1 MTIYNAEFPRVHKT
15 KPYLFRIVDENA
27 DVSTNVVLR
36 HLFER
41 MESHPEELKFICPNT
56 KISFL
61 HYLILFWGVHRRWM
75 NEHSWLLYRRTE
87 GAPKEVIDCVLRLAP
102 SLIYHVDVYGC
113 YPLHYA
119 SMHHFCISV
128 ETFEILLSAYPE
140 AAHCMVLDKEGSH
153 HGERSVGR
161 FPLQL
166 STIRPFRDKV
176 AMFEDMLFTTQFEDV
191 AKGKL
196 LQKLTVTLSS
206 RQSQIIGMLLTENPS
221 ALIFTEFGDVAWY
234 IMSGWECFRI
244 LPEHYR
250 QTLKFLTKSIFYSV
264 YLCARRDKGK
274 EFSLL
279 SFAVHQ
285 VFIKNFF
292 RSDNIF
298 FGKNSEL
305 RRFLLDECKDEIFR
319 CLHLALSI
327 EKRWERG
334 IGDIV
339 RCNPS
344 AVNQRDSLTHMLPFM
359 IAATKQNVC
368 SSVDEREMLSTTFE
382 LMKMT
387 DPNYFM

>member
-1 MTIYNAEFPRVHKT
+1 MTIYNAEFPRVHKS
-15 KPYLFRIVDENA
+15 KPCLFRIVDKNA

-36 HLFER
+36 HLFGR
-41 MESHPEELKFICPNT
+41 MKSHPEELKFICPNT

-87 GAPKEVIDCVLRLAP
+87 GAPIELIETVLRLAP
-102 SLIYHVDVYGC
+102 SLVSYADMYGC

-128 ETFEILLSAYPE
+128 EAFEILLAAYPE
-140 AAHCMVLDKEGSH
+140 AAHCMVLDKEGLH
-153 HGERSVGR
+153 LGEQSVGR

-176 AMFEDMLFTTQFEDV
+176 AMFEDVLFTAQFEDI

-196 LQKLTVTLSS
+196 LQKLRVTLSS

-221 ALIFTEFGDVAWY
+221 ALMFTEFGDVAWY
-234 IMSGWECFRI
+234 IMSAWECFRI

-250 QTLKFLTKSIFYSV
+250 RTLKLLTKLIFYSV
-264 YLCARRDKGK
+264 YLCAHRDKGNK
-274 EFSLL
+274 FSLL
-279 SFAVHQ
+279 LFAAHQ
-285 VFIKNFF
+285 GFIKNFV
-292 RSDNIF
+292 RTDNVF
-298 FGKNSEL
+298 FGKDREL
-305 RRFLLDECKDEIFR
+305 RCFLLEECKGEICR

-327 EKRWERG
+327 EKRLERG
-334 IGDIV
+334 ISDVVGY
-339 RCNPS
+339 NQS

-359 IAATKQNVC
+359 IAATKQKVC
-368 SSVDEREMLSTTFE
+368 SSVDERETLSTTFE

-387 DPNYFM
+387 DPHYFM